1 MKSKFAA
8 SLAVEMG
15 YQNVFWYKDGLKG
28 WKKAGYPTS
37 YTIKML
43 QDPPKPI
50 GPAVLKTMLDSKDTI
65 FLVDIRD
72 NTSKQK
78 FGFIKGRTLDYPM
91 YRLHSLY
98 YEMPKTKQL
107 VIYDIRGKQAP
118 TAARYLLY
126 QGYPSRNVTYLD
138 GGIDAW
144 KKAGFHIER

>member
-1 MKSKFAA
+1 
-8 SLAVEMG
+8 MG
-15 YQNVFWYKDGLKG
+15 YQKVYWYKEGLKG
-28 WKKAGYPTS
+28 WKKAGHPTS

-50 GPAVLKTMLDSKDTI
+50 GPAVLKSMLDSGVKF

-72 NTSKQK
+72 NTSRKK
-78 FGFIKGRTLDYPM
+78 FGVIEGRSLHYPM

-98 YEMPKTKQL
+98 YEIPKTKQL

-126 QGYPSRNVTYLD
+126 QGYLRRNVTYLD

-144 KKAGFHIER
+144 KKAGFEVQR